1 MTPTSGIGPNQSFR
15 DSLQPRVIELG
26 KDIEVLVKRFLGR
39 RHAELIVLRQSLE
52 AGDYD
57 TIRRLGHDLKG
68 AGEPFGFPELSIL
81 GAKFELAGTAKDSKL
96 VALHIATMERYLTRV
111 QVRFG

>member
-1 MTPTSGIGPNQSFR
+1 MTSASGIGPNQSFR
-15 DSLQPRVIELG
+15 DSLQPRVVELG

-39 RHAELIVLRQSLE
+39 RHAELDLLRRSLE

-57 TIRRLGHDLKG
+57 TIRHIGHDLKG
-68 AGEPFGFPELSIL
+68 AGESFGFPELSIL
-81 GAKFELAGTAKDSKL
+81 GAKFELAGTAKDSNL
-96 VALHIATMERYLTRV
+96 VTQHIATMERYLTRV